1 MGEGVEAAVVD
12 AEAESVIML
21 FREKCAGCKRG
32 VGWLDP
38 AVACVLDKWDLR
50 ARSSSGFIR

>member
-12 AEAESVIML
+12 AEAESAIML
-21 FREKCAGCKRG
+21 FREKYAGAKRG
-32 VGWLDP
+32 GVGSIQPLR
-38 AVACVLDKWDLR
+38 VYSSNWDLR